1 MYKYTV
7 TLKVILHQASLEF
20 IVYPVIERTTN
31 TANQS
36 IVERAVENRYAR
48 EHRGLVSCK
57 AVRVSVDR
65 VRSVA

>member
-1 MYKYTV
+1 VYKYCI
-7 TLKVILHQASLEF
+7 TLKVVIHQAGLEF
-20 IVYPVIERTTN
+20 IVYPVIERTTD

-48 EHRGLVSCK
+48 KNRGLVSCK
-57 AVRVSVDR
+57 AARTSIER

>member
-1 MYKYTV
+1 MYKYCI
-7 TLKVILHQASLEF
+7 TLKVVIHQAGLEF
-20 IVYPVIERTTN
+20 IVYPVIERTTD

-48 EHRGLVSCK
+48 KNRGLVSCK
-57 AVRVSVDR
+57 AARTSIER